1 MSPDVALQQITES
14 MVLVMVLSMPPII
27 VAAVV
32 GIGISLIQAL
42 TQVQEQT
49 VSFAIKLVAVAATIA
64 AMAGLLG
71 SEMVNFATKLFTEF
85 PSMT

>member
-1 MSPDVALQQITES
+1 MSPEVALQQITES

>member
-1 MSPDVALQQITES
+1 MSPDVAMQQLTEA
-14 MVLVMVLSMPPII
+14 MLLVMVLSMPPIL
-27 VAAVV
+27 VASVV
-32 GIGISLIQAL
+32 GIGVSLIQAL

-71 SEMVNFATKLFTEF
+71 SEMVNFTTKLFTEF
-85 PSMT
+85 PNMT

>member
-1 MSPDVALQQITES
+1 MSPDVAVQQITES

-27 VAAVV
+27 VASVV
-32 GIGISLIQAL
+32 GILISLIQAL

-49 VSFAIKLVAVAATIA
+49 VSFAIKLIAVALTIA
-64 AMAGLLG
+64 MMAGWLG
-71 SEMVNFATKLFTEF
+71 SELVNFATKLFTDF